1 MKLLFAFGIVLV
13 LTLPG
18 CGGGGGSASTED
30 VQGLPTAKA
39 VQAVSAN

>member
-18 CGGGGGSASTED
+18 CGGGGSASTED